1 MIKIKCYGSGSRGN
15 LYLISSEKTNII
27 LECGVSK
34 EVINRMLNDYNLQ
47 YQDINACITSHSH
60 S

>member
-1 MIKIKCYGSGSRGN
+1 MINIKCYASGSKGN
-15 LYLISSEKTNII
+15 IYLVSTNNSNII

-34 EVINRMLNDYNLQ
+34 EVINRMLNDCNLQ

>member
-1 MIKIKCYGSGSRGN
+1 MINIKCYASGSKGN
-15 LYLISSEKTNII
+15 IYLVSTNNSNII